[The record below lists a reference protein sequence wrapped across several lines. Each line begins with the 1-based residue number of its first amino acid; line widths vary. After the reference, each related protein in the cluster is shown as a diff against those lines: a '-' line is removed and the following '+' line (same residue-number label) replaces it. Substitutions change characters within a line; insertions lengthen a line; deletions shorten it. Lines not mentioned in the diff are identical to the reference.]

1 MAQLSALRNFQAPLG
16 VAEHELYLFARH
28 AREPLE
34 KIVNTRSTFKVLEQR
49 PDRDARL
56 FEQPFTANLLG
67 RALHGRALSP
77 IEHGAILCAAALAR
91 KLGKPIVTFGI
102 LIRAKT
108 HYVNPVSEPKI
119 ILVAGP
125 TASGKSALALA
136 LAEKLGGTII
146 NADSMQVYRDLRII
160 TARPTPEEEA
170 RVPHRL
176 YGHVDAAENFSVGR
190 WCSEVADVLA
200 AAQRQA
206 RAAIVVGG
214 TGLYFSALTQ
224 GLAAVPPIPAQI
236 RNAVRTRLASDGVEA
251 LHAELM
257 RLDPAAAARL
267 MPGDRARVTR
277 ALEVILATGRS
288 LALWHEANMPGR
300 VDAALAAKVFLM
312 PDRDAL
318 LRRIDARFDAMM
330 AAGALDEVRVLAERR
345 LDPTLPAMKAHGVP
359 WLIRQL
365 NGEIGLAEAI
375 EGGKRDTRQ
384 YTKRQATWFRNQLPD
399 FVWVAPERALAAVEG
414 QLLAL
419 SN

>member
-1 MAQLSALRNFQAPLG
+1 VIS
-16 VAEHELYLFARH
+16 FA
-28 AREPLE
+28 
-34 KIVNTRSTFKVLEQR
+34 
-49 PDRDARL
+49 
-56 FEQPFTANLLG
+56 
-67 RALHGRALSP
+67 
-77 IEHGAILCAAALAR
+77 C
-91 KLGKPIVTFGI
+91 GI
-102 LIRAKT
+102 LIRVKT

-119 ILVAGP
+119 ILIAGP

-136 LAEKLGGTII
+136 LAEKLGGAII

-190 WCSEVADVLA
+190 WCAEAADVLA
-200 AAQRQA
+200 ATQREA
-206 RAAIVVGG
+206 RVAIVVGG

-236 RNAVRTRLASDGVEA
+236 RDEVRGRLASDGVEA
-251 LHAELM
+251 LHAELT
-257 RLDPAAAARL
+257 RRDPAGAARL

-277 ALEVILATGRS
+277 ALEVVLATGRS
-288 LALWHEANMPGR
+288 LLLWHEANMPAC

-312 PDRDAL
+312 PDRDEL
-318 LRRIDARFDAMM
+318 LLRIDARFDAMM
-330 AAGALDEVRVLAERR
+330 AAGAQDEVGALAERH
-345 LDPTLPAMKAHGVP
+345 LDPNLPAMKAHGVP
-359 WLIRQL
+359 WLVRHR
-365 NGEIGLAEAI
+365 NGEIALGEAI

-399 FVWVAPERALAAVEG
+399 FVWVEPERALAAVEG
-414 QLLAL
+414 QLSAL

>member
-1 MAQLSALRNFQAPLG
+1 VS
-16 VAEHELYLFARH
+16 
-28 AREPLE
+28 
-34 KIVNTRSTFKVLEQR
+34 R
-49 PDRDARL
+49 P
-56 FEQPFTANLLG
+56 N
-67 RALHGRALSP
+67 
-77 IEHGAILCAAALAR
+77 I
-91 KLGKPIVTFGI
+91 I
-102 LIRAKT
+102 LI
-108 HYVNPVSEPKI
+108 
-119 ILVAGP
+119 AGP

-136 LAEKLGGTII
+136 LAEKLGGAVV

-190 WCSEVADVLA
+190 WCTEVADVLA
-200 AAQRQA
+200 ATQREA
-206 RAAIVVGG
+206 RTAIVVGG

-236 RNAVRTRLASDGVEA
+236 RNEVRGRLASEGVEA
-251 LHAELM
+251 LHAELT
-257 RLDPAAAARL
+257 RYDPAAAARL

-288 LALWHEANMPGR
+288 LLLWHEANMPAR

-318 LRRIDARFDAMM
+318 LRRVDARFDAMM
-330 AAGALDEVRVLAERR
+330 VAGALDEVRALAARC
-345 LDPTLPAMKAHGVP
+345 LDPNLPAMKAHGVP
-359 WLIRQL
+359 WLIRHL
-365 NGEIGLAEAI
+365 NGEIALAEAV

-384 YTKRQATWFRNQLPD
+384 YTKRQATWFRNQLSD
-399 FVWVAPERALAAVEG
+399 FVCVEPERALAAVEG

-419 SN
+419 LK

>member
-1 MAQLSALRNFQAPLG
+1 
-16 VAEHELYLFARH
+16 
-28 AREPLE
+28 
-34 KIVNTRSTFKVLEQR
+34 
-49 PDRDARL
+49 
-56 FEQPFTANLLG
+56 
-67 RALHGRALSP
+67 LSP
-77 IEHGAILCAAALAR
+77 IKHGAILCAAALAR

-102 LIRAKT
+102 LICAKT

-170 RVPHRL
+170 LVPHRL

-200 AAQRQA
+200 ATQCES
-206 RAAIVVGG
+206 RAAVVVGG
-214 TGLYFSALTQ
+214 TGLYFKALTQ

-236 RNAVRTRLASDGVEA
+236 RNQVRGRLASDGVEA
-251 LHAELM
+251 LHAELT
-257 RLDPAAAARL
+257 RRDPAAAARL

-288 LALWHEANMPGR
+288 LLLWHEANMPAR

-312 PDRDAL
+312 PDRDEL
-318 LRRIDARFDAMM
+318 LRRIDARFDGMM
-330 AAGALDEVRVLAERR
+330 AAGALDEVRALAERN
-345 LDPTLPAMKAHGVP
+345 LDANLPAMKAHGVP
-359 WLIRQL
+359 WLIRHL
-365 NGEIGLAEAI
+365 NGEIAIGEAI
-375 EGGKRDTRQ
+375 EGGKRDTRR

-399 FVWVAPERALAAVEG
+399 FAWAAPEHALAAIEL
-414 QLLAL
+414 QLRERAT
-419 SN
+419 

>member
-1 MAQLSALRNFQAPLG
+1 
-16 VAEHELYLFARH
+16 V
-28 AREPLE
+28 
-34 KIVNTRSTFKVLEQR
+34 I
-49 PDRDARL
+49 
-56 FEQPFTANLLG
+56 LL
-67 RALHGRALSP
+67 A
-77 IEHGAILCAAALAR
+77 C
-91 KLGKPIVTFGI
+91 GI
-102 LIRAKT
+102 LIRVKT

-119 ILVAGP
+119 ILIAGP

-160 TARPTPEEEA
+160 TARPTSEEEA
-170 RVPHRL
+170 RAPHRL
-176 YGHVDAAENFSVGR
+176 YGHVDAAVNFSVGR
-190 WCSEVADVLA
+190 WCAEVADVLVA
-200 AAQRQA
+200 TQREA
-206 RAAIVVGG
+206 HAAIVVGG

-236 RNAVRTRLASDGVEA
+236 RNEVRGRLASDGVEA
-251 LHAELM
+251 LHAELTQ
-257 RLDPAAAARL
+257 RDPAAAARL

-288 LALWHEANMPGR
+288 LLLWHEANMPAR

-318 LRRIDARFDAMM
+318 LQRIDARFDAMM
-330 AAGALDEVRVLAERR
+330 AAGATDEVRALAERK

-359 WLIRQL
+359 WLIRHL
-365 NGEIGLAEAI
+365 NGEMALAEAI

-399 FVWVAPERALAAVEG
+399 FVWVEPERALTAIEV
-414 QLLAL
+414 QLRELAR
-419 SN
+419 